1 MNLLR
6 LIVFS
11 EWLLSFAG
19 AVRLVVTFFVFSL
32 TKGVNIVMGRTVVHG
47 DSKMG
52 MSWHLLKCMHT
63 RKTFV

>member
-32 TKGVNIVMGRTVVHG
+32 TKGVKIVMGRTVVHG
-47 DSKMG
+47 DGKMS

-63 RKTFV
+63 RKTLV